1 MNTLIDKNISQSQ
14 LSNLH
19 QIHIDNQLSDDSKHT
34 KTLLPR
40 FMQWLHLIKR
50 QKPES
55 TSEGRIVFGTN
66 VNNNNNNNKKN
77 NEIMYINDIP
87 FVIPRRLEDIR
98 QETTTTDFERAKLII
113 RRMDEYLV
121 SPEDLDEAKR
131 QRHLDTSLGLTALA
145 EVANK
150 IQKVAFREVLS
161 IDETL
166 PNASRCPSGQDS
178 SVDNILRKEEK
189 TDPITDFQEA
199 HDLIE
204 FDEALIEHRKNL
216 LKKEPNK
223 LSDMI
228 YLKFCLMLELQRD
241 EHDSCLRILL
251 HDIIFKFHLTG
262 FRLRCEIHVRKPI
275 EHDLVIEKILYE
287 SHLSTNYSAQLIFW
301 SGDWIIQQEVE
312 LYIIMKIESLS
323 INKYMGSK
331 FWDMAHLH
339 VKNVP
344 HGASRVFLRELT
356 PVNRPHKILSRG
368 INVGQVEIEAGHWP
382 DKSQLSINIIKVSHS
397 QAERLLR
404 APETYVEVIFQGP
417 FDIYDIQRTKIAD
430 RSLNPIFNEEFFF
443 QTPEKTA
450 VSDITVDLIFLEKS
464 SLSHNPG
471 VLGVLTLSKHTD
483 WYPVRK
489 FWADVEENPNM
500 KLKNSFLFEGNV
512 DD

>member
-1 MNTLIDKNISQSQ
+1 MC
-14 LSNLH
+14 
-19 QIHIDNQLSDDSKHT
+19 
-34 KTLLPR
+34 
-40 FMQWLHLIKR
+40 
-50 QKPES
+50 
-55 TSEGRIVFGTN
+55 
-66 VNNNNNNNKKN
+66 
-77 NEIMYINDIP
+77 INDIP
-87 FVIPRRLEDIR
+87 FVIPRRLEDVR
-98 QETTTTDFERAKLII
+98 QETTTDFERAKLII

-121 SPEDLDEAKR
+121 SSEDLDEAKR
-131 QRHLDTSLGLTALA
+131 QRHLDTSLGLSALA
-145 EVANK
+145 EAANK
-150 IQKVAFREVLS
+150 IQKVSFREVLS

-166 PNASRCPSGQDS
+166 PLGSRCLSEQDS
-178 SVDNILRKEEK
+178 SVDKILRKAEK

-204 FDEALIEHRKNL
+204 FDEALEEHRKNL

-241 EHDSCLRILL
+241 ETESCLRIIL
-251 HDIIFKFHLTG
+251 HDIIFKFHLSG
-262 FRLRCEIHVRKPI
+262 FRLRCEIHVKKPI
-275 EHDLVIEKILYE
+275 EHDLVLEKVLNE

-312 LYIIMKIESLS
+312 LYIVMTVESLS
-323 INKYMGSK
+323 INKYIGPK

-356 PVNRPHKILSRG
+356 PVSRPHKILSRG
-368 INVGQVEIEAGHWP
+368 INVGQVEIEAAYWT
-382 DKSQLSINIIKVSHS
+382 DKCQLSIHIIKVSHS

-417 FDIYDIQRTKIAD
+417 FDIYDIKRTKVAD
-430 RSLNPIFNEEFFF
+430 RSLNPKFNEEFFF
-443 QTPEKTA
+443 QTAEQTA

-464 SLSHNPG
+464 SLSHHPV

-489 FWADVEENPNM
+489 FWADVEENPNI

-512 DD
+512 DE